1 MKTFFILLFALF
13 VTPLGWSA
21 PFGFLPGAENIDN
34 PSAPSAL
41 LRKIVSGEPVCVAVQ
56 SFRSNETRTEEE
68 YLEMLRQSY
77 QEWFDFTL
85 KTVRQAGREDEFK
98 DLLPALQT
106 QVVVRKDCPQ
116 PDINFFVIPA
126 NQMKTV
132 CKASSALACVD
143 VASRPYKMYF
153 SPKKGLANWAQGG
166 NDKLLSHELGH
177 TLGFADQYPYGR
189 INSSMAYHTPD
200 SSKGIMSV
208 AKAGIKFSCDEA
220 DGFINLLDVGVYGKA
235 RGGKDGWR
243 SFCPKRTYRYVQ
255 GRPTS
260 NDKYAVEV
268 IPPNVVVMT
277 FGKEGML
284 QNTQYFPDAKDYSFD
299 IQTVF
304 TPEETDKSGRFLY
317 GKSDKGE
324 EMYCSYMY
332 ERKRCVATKEA
343 ANVALW
349 EDYFP
354 HKKVHIV
361 TLAYSSPKGKSIWLN
376 YFEGKDEKILV
387 YKGPDGIFEFGFSS
401 GMFVIKGRQVF
412 GKKSEPEKE
421 PASPQEALLQRKA
434 QQAAERAQQER
445 VEKLLLTFY
454 DRYVEGNMPVAGE

>member
-34 PSAPSAL
+34 PRAPSAL
-41 LRKIVSGEPVCVAVQ
+41 LRKIVSGEPVCVSVQ
-56 SFRSNETRTEEE
+56 NLRPDENRPAEE

-77 QEWFDFTL
+77 QAWFDFTL
-85 KTVRQAGREDEFK
+85 QTVQQSGREEEFK

-106 QVVVRKDCPQ
+106 QVAVRKDCEQ
-116 PDINFFVIPA
+116 PDMVLFVIPA
-126 NQMKTV
+126 NQMEKA
-132 CKASSALACVD
+132 CKNSSALACVNNET
-143 VASRPYKMYF
+143 RPYKMYF
-153 SPKKGLANWAQGG
+153 APKKGLANWAKGG
-166 NDKLLSHELGH
+166 DDKLLSHELGH

-189 INSSMAYHTPD
+189 INSSMVYHTPD
-200 SSKGIMSV
+200 SSQGIMAITS
-208 AKAGIKFSCDEA
+208 AGVNFSCDEA
-220 DGFINLLDVGVYGKA
+220 DGFINLLDVGVYGKE

-268 IPPNVVVMT
+268 VPPNVVVMT
-277 FGKEGML
+277 FTKEGQL
-284 QNTQYFPDAKDYSFD
+284 QNTQYFPDAKDYAFD

-304 TPEETDKSGRFLY
+304 TPKDKDKSGRLLY
-317 GKSDKGE
+317 GKSEKGE

-343 ANVALW
+343 ANVALL

-354 HKKVHIV
+354 HKEVHIV
-361 TLAYSSPKGKSIWLN
+361 SLAYSAPKGKSIWLS
-376 YFEGKDEKILV
+376 YFNGKGEKILA
-387 YKGPDGIFEFGFSS
+387 YKGVDGFFEYGFSS
-401 GMFVIKGRQVF
+401 GKLVMRGRRVFV
-412 GKKSEPEKE
+412 KKSGTEKE
-421 PASPQEALLQRKA
+421 PESAQEAVLLRKA
-434 QQAAERAQQER
+434 QQAAEQAQQER

-454 DRYVEGNMPVAGE
+454 NKYVAESTPATGE